1 MWYLLNTK
9 TGQLFCEFA
18 EHVPLDTHK
27 KDDACTFSMWEDAA
41 RLIAWTGKDYEPVHK
56 EQLKTKSK

>member
-18 EHVPLDTHK
+18 EHVPLDTSK
-27 KDDACTFSMWEDAA
+27 KEEACTFSYWEDAA
-41 RLIAWTGKDYEPVHK
+41 KLTTWVGNHYEPKHK
-56 EQLKTKSK
+56 DQIQNSK